1 MARTIRIDRVETS
14 AEKIQIVN
22 LLYEGD
28 RQFVPI
34 TPLATLNASTTFLK
48 ADMDGK
54 GDIRAASS
62 SAEWLRGCDRAT
74 MEDDCTVYE
83 LASSVVRSPMGG
95 FEAPCPSLQQIFTFA
110 RLIDILAPY
119 IAPEDGRK
127 HRISVIA
134 AIAAENAESLAGM
147 EGMGM
152 ADVASLPKWLDYE
165 HRGWF
170 PKIGKTRPKN
180 EARYFW
186 FPGDRVKAFMESVA
200 PYVGGAREMQR
211 KNRQDP
217 TIIESYGIDIKLGEY
232 SDLLGRFGGS
242 LDEAVKNIPYD
253 IFSPPPD
260 LARLDKDYPGQ
271 PDSEVVF

>member
-1 MARTIRIDRVETS
+1 MAGTIEIDRVETS

-34 TPLATLNASTTFLK
+34 TPLATLNVSTTFLK
-48 ADMDGK
+48 ASIDGK

-74 MEDDCTVYE
+74 MADDCTVYE
-83 LASSVVRSPMGG
+83 LASSIVRSPMGG
-95 FEAPCPSLQQIFTFA
+95 FEDPFPSLQQIFTFV

-119 IAPEDGRK
+119 IAPEDGEK

-134 AIAAENAESLAGM
+134 AIAAKNVESLAGM
-147 EGMGM
+147 EGIGM
-152 ADVASLPKWLDYE
+152 TDVASLPKWLDYE

-170 PKIGKTRPKN
+170 PKIGNTRPQS
-180 EARYFW
+180 EARYLW
-186 FPGDRVKAFMESVA
+186 FPGDHVKAFMESVA
-200 PYVGGAREMQR
+200 PYIGGAKEMQR
-211 KNRQDP
+211 KNRKDK
-217 TIIESYGIDIKLGEY
+217 TIIESYRIDIKLGEY
-232 SDLLGRFGGS
+232 ADLLGRFDGS

-253 IFSPPPD
+253 IFSEPPD
-260 LARLDKDYPGQ
+260 LARLNEDYSGQ
-271 PDSEVVF
+271 PRTEIVF

>member
-1 MARTIRIDRVETS
+1 MAKTIQIDRVETS

-34 TPLATLNASTTFLK
+34 TPLATLNVSTTFLK
-48 ADMDGK
+48 ANIDGK

-74 MEDDCTVYE
+74 MADDCTVYE
-83 LASSVVRSPMGG
+83 LASSIVRNPMGG
-95 FEAPCPSLQQIFTFA
+95 FEAPCPSLQQIFTFV
-110 RLIDILAPY
+110 RLIDILVPY
-119 IAPEDGRK
+119 IAPEDGKK

-134 AIAAENAESLAGM
+134 AVAAENVESLAGM
-147 EGMGM
+147 EGIGM
-152 ADVASLPKWLDYE
+152 TDVASLPKWLDYE

-170 PKIGKTRPKN
+170 PKIGKTRPKS

-186 FPGDRVKAFMESVA
+186 FPGDRVKAFMTSVA
-200 PYVGGAREMQR
+200 PYVSGTKEMQR
-211 KNRQDP
+211 ESRKDK
-217 TIIESYGIDIKLGEY
+217 TIIESYRIDIKLGEY

-253 IFSPPPD
+253 IFSEPPD
-260 LARLDKDYPGQ
+260 LARLDKDYADQ

>member
-1 MARTIRIDRVETS
+1 MVKSIQIDRVETS

-28 RQFVPI
+28 DQFVPI

-48 ADMDGK
+48 ASIDGK

-62 SAEWLRGCDRAT
+62 SAEWLLGCDRAT
-74 MEDDCTVYE
+74 MQDDCTVYE
-83 LASSVVRSPMGG
+83 LASSIVHSPMGG
-95 FEAPCPSLQQIFTFA
+95 FKPPIPTLQQIFTFA

-134 AIAAENAESLAGM
+134 AIAAENDASLAGM
-147 EGMGM
+147 EGIGM
-152 ADVASLPKWLDYE
+152 TDVASLPKWLDYE

-170 PKIGKTRPKN
+170 PKIGKTRPTN
-180 EARYFW
+180 EARYLW

-200 PYVGGAREMQR
+200 PYVGGAKAMQR
-211 KNRQDP
+211 
-217 TIIESYGIDIKLGEY
+217 ESARKKGTVESFGIDIKLGEY

-253 IFSPPPD
+253 IFSEPPE
-260 LARLDKDYPGQ
+260 LARLNEDYSGQ
-271 PDSEVVF
+271 PRTEIVF